1 MLITRQ
7 SYVTISTESDTN
19 PFDQNIEII
28 NEIIEVKENRS
39 CNHNKI
45 YISQSIVWEANKS
58 NRVSKYRS
66 LLTIPDISCRS

>member
-28 NEIIEVKENRS
+28 NEIIEVKKNRS
-39 CNHNKI
+39 CNHSKI
-45 YISQSIVWEANKS
+45 YIS
-58 NRVSKYRS
+58 
-66 LLTIPDISCRS
+66 